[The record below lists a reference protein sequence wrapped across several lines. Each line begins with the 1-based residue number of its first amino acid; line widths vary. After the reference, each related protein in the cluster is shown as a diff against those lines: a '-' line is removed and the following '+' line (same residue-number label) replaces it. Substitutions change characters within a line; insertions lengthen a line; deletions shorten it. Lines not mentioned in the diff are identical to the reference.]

1 MNRKYNK
8 GVTLVEVLIALAV
21 FLILM
26 LPLVSSLITS
36 VKTTDSGKELQS
48 RNDFAEVLMEDVKN
62 ASIDDLKDST
72 KVSQLLDGSKNVSVS
87 TSANATHPT
96 EKDITITGNTYLG
109 TKKTKY
115 SYKIEAIYDKKT
127 NAYGIMDDL
136 DPYKSA
142 FVPVTFSNYD
152 EVATEAIVTQKL
164 AASTGDTIFVDK
176 DKVDSLHIDASSHKN
191 DSFREFT
198 ADREVTVKVSGSK
211 ASGFTVECE
220 ITYTDKD
227 NISSWRS
234 GKTITYK
241 PYKQEFK
248 NCVPN
253 IYLMYNAGVY
263 NNKDT
268 KDSIKFDLSGITT
281 FAGFGEKERINAFII
296 RTSEDYADIIDNFKK
311 SDGTFD
317 NTRFN
322 ELTDLLS
329 DKLKNDIKNEADGTS
344 SKKLYKGSSS
354 GNRNN
359 NVTIKGGSSVSK
371 DRFRVYHNLFYK
383 DASGTLVSLV
393 TKDANIANNVDSI
406 DNAHEEVWS
415 IYNVKIWIQ
424 EGDSVNSDDNMV
436 TLQGTRG
443 GGEIE

>member
-1 MNRKYNK
+1 MIRKYNK

-48 RNDFAEVLMEDVKN
+48 RNDFAEVLMENVKN
-62 ASIDDLKDST
+62 APVDDLKDST
-72 KVSQLLDGSKNVSVS
+72 KVSQLLDGSENVAVI
-87 TSANATHPT
+87 TSDAKDASGNVIPG

-115 SYKIEAIYDKKT
+115 SYKIYAKYDKKT
-127 NAYGIMDDL
+127 AAYGIMDDL

-152 EVATEAIVTQKL
+152 EVASEAIVTQKL
-164 AASTGDTIFVDK
+164 ESKSNGTGGTVFSKK
-176 DKVDSLHIDASSHKN
+176 DDVNSLRKIK
-191 DSFREFT
+191 
-198 ADREVTVKVSGSK
+198 ADREVSVVMTGNKS
-211 ASGFTVECE
+211 SGFEVTGT
-220 ITYTDKD
+220 ITYTE
-227 NISSWRS
+227 S
-234 GKTITYK
+234 GKSIAYEL
-241 PYKQEFK
+241 YHQEFK
-248 NCVPN
+248 NGVPN

-263 NNKDT
+263 NDLDT
-268 KDSIKFDLSGITT
+268 NDSIKLDVSGVN
-281 FAGFGEKERINAFII
+281 FSGFGDKERINAFII
-296 RTSEDYADIIDNFKK
+296 RTSENYADIIDNFKK
-311 SDGTFD
+311 SDGTYD
-317 NTRFN
+317 NARFN
-322 ELTDLLS
+322 ELKTKLIS
-329 DKLKNDIKNEADGTS
+329 EKLKNDISNEANGSS
-344 SKKLYKGSSS
+344 SKKLYKKSSS

-359 NVTIKGGSSVSK
+359 KVTIVGGSSTVSK
-371 DRFRVYHNLFYK
+371 DRFRVYHNLFYT
-383 DASGTLVSLV
+383 DASGNLQSLV
-393 TKDANIANNVDSI
+393 TKDASIANNVYSI

-424 EGDSVNSDDNMV
+424 EGDSVNDDDKMV

>member
-1 MNRKYNK
+1 MMRKYNK

-48 RNDFAEVLMEDVKN
+48 RNDFAEVLMENVKN
-62 ASIDDLKDST
+62 ASINDLKDST
-72 KVSQLLDGSKNVSVS
+72 KVSQLLDGSENVSVS
-87 TSANATHPT
+87 TSSNAAHPE

-115 SYKIEAIYDKKT
+115 SYKIEAVYDQKT

-152 EVATEAIVTQKL
+152 EVATEAILTQKL
-164 AASTGDTIFVDK
+164 EGKSIGTGGTVFSKK
-176 DKVDSLHIDASSHKN
+176 DDVNSLRKVK
-191 DSFREFT
+191 
-198 ADREVTVKVSGSK
+198 ADREVNVKMTGNKS
-211 ASGFTVECE
+211 SGFEVSCT
-220 ITYTDKD
+220 ITYTE
-227 NISSWRS
+227 S
-234 GKTITYK
+234 GKTIAYE
-241 PYKQEFK
+241 PYRQSFK
-248 NCVPN
+248 NGVPN

-263 NNKDT
+263 NDLDT
-268 KDSIKFDLSGITT
+268 KDSIKFDLSGVS
-281 FAGFGEKERINAFII
+281 FSGFGEKERINAFII

-322 ELTDLLS
+322 NLTTLLS
-329 DKLKNDIKNEADGTS
+329 DKLKDDIKNEAAGTS
-344 SKKLYKGSSS
+344 SKKLYKKSSS

-406 DNAHEEVWS
+406 DNAHEEVWR

-424 EGDSVNSDDNMV
+424 EGDSVNSDAKMV
-436 TLQGTRG
+436 TLQGTQG

>member
-1 MNRKYNK
+1 MMRKYNK

-26 LPLVSSLITS
+26 LPLVSSIITS

-48 RNDFAEVLMEDVKN
+48 RNDFAEVLMENVKN
-62 ASIDDLKDST
+62 ASINDLKDST
-72 KVSQLLDGSKNVSVS
+72 KVSQLLDGSENVSVS
-87 TSANATHPT
+87 TSSNAAHPE

-115 SYKIEAIYDKKT
+115 SYKIEAVYDQKT

-152 EVATEAIVTQKL
+152 EVATEAILTQKL
-164 AASTGDTIFVDK
+164 EGKSIGTGGTVFSKK
-176 DKVDSLHIDASSHKN
+176 DDVNSLRKVK
-191 DSFREFT
+191 
-198 ADREVTVKVSGSK
+198 ADREVNVKMTGNKS
-211 ASGFTVECE
+211 SGFEVSCT
-220 ITYTDKD
+220 ITYTE
-227 NISSWRS
+227 S
-234 GKTITYK
+234 GKTIAYE
-241 PYKQEFK
+241 PYRQSFK
-248 NCVPN
+248 NGVPN

-263 NNKDT
+263 NDLDT
-268 KDSIKFDLSGITT
+268 KDSIKFDLSGVS
-281 FAGFGEKERINAFII
+281 FSGFGEKERINAFII

-322 ELTDLLS
+322 NLTTLLS
-329 DKLKNDIKNEADGTS
+329 DKLKDDIKNEAAGTS
-344 SKKLYKGSSS
+344 SKKLYKKSSS

-406 DNAHEEVWS
+406 DNAHEEVWR

-424 EGDSVNSDDNMV
+424 EGDSVNSDAKMV
-436 TLQGTRG
+436 TLQGTQG

>member
-48 RNDFAEVLMEDVKN
+48 RNDFAEVLMENVKN
-62 ASIDDLKDST
+62 ASINDLKDST
-72 KVSQLLDGSKNVSVS
+72 KVSQLLDGSENVSVS
-87 TSANATHPT
+87 TSSNAAHPE

-115 SYKIEAIYDKKT
+115 SYKIEAVYDQKT

-152 EVATEAIVTQKL
+152 EVATEAILTQKL
-164 AASTGDTIFVDK
+164 EGKSIGTGGTVFSKK
-176 DKVDSLHIDASSHKN
+176 DDVNSLRKVK
-191 DSFREFT
+191 
-198 ADREVTVKVSGSK
+198 ADREVNVKMTGNKS
-211 ASGFTVECE
+211 SGFEVSCT
-220 ITYTDKD
+220 ITYTE
-227 NISSWRS
+227 S
-234 GKTITYK
+234 GKTIAYE
-241 PYKQEFK
+241 PYRQSFK
-248 NCVPN
+248 NGVPN

-263 NNKDT
+263 NDLDT
-268 KDSIKFDLSGITT
+268 KDSIKFDLSGVS
-281 FAGFGEKERINAFII
+281 FSGFGEKERINAFII

-322 ELTDLLS
+322 NLTTLLS
-329 DKLKNDIKNEADGTS
+329 DKLKDDIKNEAAGTS
-344 SKKLYKGSSS
+344 SKKLYKKSSS

-406 DNAHEEVWS
+406 DNAHEEVWR

-424 EGDSVNSDDNMV
+424 EGDSVNSDAKMV
-436 TLQGTRG
+436 TLQGTQG

>member
-1 MNRKYNK
+1 MMRKYNK

-48 RNDFAEVLMEDVKN
+48 RNDFAEVLMENVKN
-62 ASIDDLKDST
+62 ASINDLKDST
-72 KVSQLLDGSKNVSVS
+72 KVSQLLDGSENVSVS
-87 TSANATHPT
+87 TSSNAAHPE

-115 SYKIEAIYDKKT
+115 SYKIEAVYDQKT

-152 EVATEAIVTQKL
+152 EVATEAILTQKL
-164 AASTGDTIFVDK
+164 EGKSIGTGGTVFSKK
-176 DKVDSLHIDASSHKN
+176 DDVNSLRKVK
-191 DSFREFT
+191 
-198 ADREVTVKVSGSK
+198 ADREVNVKMTGNKS
-211 ASGFTVECE
+211 SGFEVSCT
-220 ITYTDKD
+220 ITYTE
-227 NISSWRS
+227 S
-234 GKTITYK
+234 GKTIAYE
-241 PYKQEFK
+241 PYRQSFK
-248 NCVPN
+248 NGVPN

-263 NNKDT
+263 NDLDT
-268 KDSIKFDLSGITT
+268 NDSIKFDLSGVS
-281 FAGFGEKERINAFII
+281 FSGFGDKERINAFII
-296 RTSEDYADIIDNFKK
+296 RTSENYADIIDNFKK
-311 SDGTFD
+311 SDGTYD
-317 NTRFN
+317 NARFN
-322 ELTDLLS
+322 ELKTKLIS
-329 DKLKNDIKNEADGTS
+329 EKLKNDISNEANGSS
-344 SKKLYKGSSS
+344 SKKLYKKSSS

-359 NVTIKGGSSVSK
+359 KVTIVGGSSTVSK
-371 DRFRVYHNLFYK
+371 DRFRVYHNLFYT
-383 DASGTLVSLV
+383 DASGNLKSLV
-393 TKDANIANNVDSI
+393 TKDASIANNVYSI

-424 EGDSVNSDDNMV
+424 EGDSVNDDDKMV

>member
-1 MNRKYNK
+1 MMRKYNK

-48 RNDFAEVLMEDVKN
+48 RNDFAEVLMENVKN
-62 ASIDDLKDST
+62 ASINDLKDST
-72 KVSQLLDGSKNVSVS
+72 KVSQLLDGSENVSVS
-87 TSANATHPT
+87 TSSNAAHPE

-115 SYKIEAIYDKKT
+115 SYKIEAVYDQKT

-152 EVATEAIVTQKL
+152 EVASEAILTQKL
-164 AASTGDTIFVDK
+164 EGKSTGTGGTVFSKK
-176 DKVDSLHIDASSHKN
+176 DDVNSLRKVK
-191 DSFREFT
+191 
-198 ADREVTVKVSGSK
+198 ADREVNVKMTGNKS
-211 ASGFTVECE
+211 SGFEVSCT
-220 ITYTDKD
+220 ITYTE
-227 NISSWRS
+227 S
-234 GKTITYK
+234 GKTIAYE
-241 PYKQEFK
+241 PYRQSFK
-248 NCVPN
+248 NGVPN

-263 NNKDT
+263 NDLDT
-268 KDSIKFDLSGITT
+268 KDSIKFDLSGVS
-281 FAGFGEKERINAFII
+281 FSGFGEKERINAFII

-322 ELTDLLS
+322 NLTTLLS
-329 DKLKNDIKNEADGTS
+329 DKLKDDIKNEAAGTS
-344 SKKLYKGSSS
+344 SKKLYKKSSS

-371 DRFRVYHNLFYK
+371 VYHNLFYK

-406 DNAHEEVWS
+406 DNAHEEVWR

-424 EGDSVNSDDNMV
+424 EGDSVNSDAKMV
-436 TLQGTRG
+436 TLQGTQG

>member
-1 MNRKYNK
+1 MMRKYNK

-48 RNDFAEVLMEDVKN
+48 RNDFAEVLMENVKN
-62 ASIDDLKDST
+62 ASINDLKDST
-72 KVSQLLDGSKNVSVS
+72 KVSQLLDGSENVSVS
-87 TSANATHPT
+87 TSSNAAHPE

-115 SYKIEAIYDKKT
+115 SYKIEAVYDQKT

-152 EVATEAIVTQKL
+152 EVATEAILTQKL
-164 AASTGDTIFVDK
+164 EGKSIGTGGTVFSKK
-176 DKVDSLHIDASSHKN
+176 DDVNSLRKVK
-191 DSFREFT
+191 
-198 ADREVTVKVSGSK
+198 ADREVNVKMTGNKS
-211 ASGFTVECE
+211 SGFEVSCT
-220 ITYTDKD
+220 ITYTE
-227 NISSWRS
+227 S
-234 GKTITYK
+234 GKTIAYE
-241 PYKQEFK
+241 PYRQSFK
-248 NCVPN
+248 NGVPN

-263 NNKDT
+263 NDLDT
-268 KDSIKFDLSGITT
+268 KDSIKFDLSGVS
-281 FAGFGEKERINAFII
+281 FSGFGEKERINAFII

-322 ELTDLLS
+322 NLTTLLS
-329 DKLKNDIKNEADGTS
+329 DKLKDDIKKEAAGTS
-344 SKKLYKGSSS
+344 SKKLYKKSSS

-406 DNAHEEVWS
+406 DNAHEEVWR

-424 EGDSVNSDDNMV
+424 EGDSVNSDAKMV
-436 TLQGTRG
+436 TLQGTQG